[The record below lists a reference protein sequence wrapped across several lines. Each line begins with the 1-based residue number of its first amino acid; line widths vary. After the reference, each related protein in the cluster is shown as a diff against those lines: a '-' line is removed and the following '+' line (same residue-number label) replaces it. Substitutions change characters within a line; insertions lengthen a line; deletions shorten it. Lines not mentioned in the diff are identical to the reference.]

1 MADDRRQSLQGSPA
15 RSGCAGRK
23 PGNESHQ
30 RGLNTKLH
38 LAVDAF
44 GMPVRI
50 IATEGTRPD
59 CAEAASL
66 IEGIDA
72 EPLIADKGCDSDAI
86 IRQARSQGMQAQIP
100 PRKNRKEPR
109 DHDKPLYRQRHQVEN
124 AFCTSRDGAALPRVT
139 LKIWLHSSLPH
150 RFVVSPFG
158 SESRDE
164 SI

>member
-1 MADDRRQSLQGSPA
+1 MADDRHQSLQGSTA

-23 PGNESHQ
+23 PGDESHKK
-30 RGLNTKLH
+30 GFNTKLH
-38 LAVDAF
+38 SAVDAH

-50 IATEGTRPD
+50 IAAEGTRAD

-72 EPLIADKGCDSDAI
+72 EPLIADKGDDSDAI

-109 DHDKPLYRQRHQVEN
+109 DYDKPLYRQRHPVEN
-124 AFCTSRDGAALPRVT
+124 AFLHLKGWRGIGTRYAKNLASFLAAAQIRCLA
-139 LKIWLHSSLPH
+139 LWLRIS
-150 RFVVSPFG
+150 
-158 SESRDE
+158 
-164 SI
+164 

>member
-15 RSGCAGRK
+15 LSGCAGRK
-23 PGNESHQ
+23 PRNEAHQ

-38 LAVDAF
+38 LAVGAF

-50 IATEGTRPD
+50 IATEGTRAD

-72 EPLIADKGCDSDAI
+72 EPLIANKGCDSDAI
-86 IRQARSQGMQAQIP
+86 IRQARSQGLQAQIP

-109 DHDKPLYRQRHQVEN
+109 DHDKPLYRQRHPVEN
-124 AFCTSRDGAALPRVT
+124 AF
-139 LKIWLHSSLPH
+139 
-150 RFVVSPFG
+150 
-158 SESRDE
+158 
-164 SI
+164 

>member
-1 MADDRRQSLQGSPA
+1 MVDDRRQSLQGSPA

-23 PGNESHQ
+23 PGYESHK

-38 LAVDAF
+38 LAVDAH

-50 IATEGTRPD
+50 IATEGTRAD
-59 CAEAASL
+59 CSEAASL

-72 EPLIADKGCDSDAI
+72 EHLIADKGYDSDAV

-109 DHDKPLYRQRHQVEN
+109 DYDKHLYRQRHQVEN
-124 AFCTSRDGAALPRVT
+124 AFLHLKGWRGIATRYAKNLASFLASAQIRCLAL
-139 LKIWLHSSLPH
+139 WLRIS
-150 RFVVSPFG
+150 
-158 SESRDE
+158 
-164 SI
+164 